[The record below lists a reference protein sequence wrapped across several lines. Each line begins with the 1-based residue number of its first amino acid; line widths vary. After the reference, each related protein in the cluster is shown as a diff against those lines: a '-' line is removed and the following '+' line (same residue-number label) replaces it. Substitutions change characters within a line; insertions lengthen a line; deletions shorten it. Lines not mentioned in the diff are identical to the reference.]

1 MICTLCETELG
12 TKNIAVLGC
21 GHTFHLSCILKNVNQ
36 YSISCHT
43 CNMDKGMLCD
53 LGDDRIVSMNAELV
67 AKCRKRQLQPLKEK
81 SLFARINDVL
91 SPLTPKINTFL
102 EHIYHNKS
110 LDIIK
115 NAGFTPDDAIRERIQ
130 WSTLSK
136 TYTADAVIKFGFTWE
151 HMIQMGICPPEI
163 SNFSWTQQKHI
174 LKLEASKM
182 LQMRM
187 TISELASLRYTTHQL
202 LELKFDWQTL
212 TNMGANVETWN
223 MFQFEIA
230 DLKRYWKPTMSQWVA
245 GGFYDKER
253 LQRAGW
259 PLQEALE
266 TLPNMTQRCK
276 GRTLRLA
283 F

>member
-1 MICTLCETELG
+1 MLCTLCETECG
-12 TKNIAVLGC
+12 SKNIAVLNC
-21 GHTFHLSCILKNVNQ
+21 GHTFHLSCILKNASQ
-36 YSISCHT
+36 YSITCHT
-43 CNMDKGMLCD
+43 CNQDNGMMCD
-53 LGDDRIVSMNAELV
+53 LGDDRNISMNAELV
-67 AKCRKRQLQPLKEK
+67 AKCRKRQLQPTKPKTFL
-81 SLFARINDVL
+81 SRINDVL
-91 SPLTPKINTFL
+91 SPLTPKIDTFL
-102 EHIYHNKS
+102 EHVLHNKN

-115 NAGFTPDDAIRERIQ
+115 NAGFGPEDAIRERLQ

-136 TYTADAVIKFGFTWE
+136 TYSSDALLKFGFTWD
-151 HMIQMGICPPEI
+151 HMIKMGIRPPEI
-163 SNFSWTQQKHI
+163 SKFSWSQQIHT
-174 LKLEASKM
+174 LKIDAAKM

-223 MFQFEIA
+223 MFQFEIQ

-259 PLQEALE
+259 PIEEALQ
-266 TLPNMTQRCK
+266 TLPNMTQRCS
-276 GRTLRLA
+276 GRTLRLN